1 MGERNAEEK
10 ARCAARTKER
20 EEGQAEKDES
30 GKRARTA
37 AEAGPGPGFLS
48 EAFSRRSRES
58 PIKISPEASNL
69 GECSAD
75 RRIMW
80 SGGVALR
87 GVAWHGVAWR
97 LGPRSGTL

>member
-1 MGERNAEEK
+1 MAEEK
-10 ARCAARTKER
+10 ARCAARTKKR
-20 EEGQAEKDES
+20 EKRQAEEKDEN

-37 AEAGPGPGFLS
+37 AKAVPGPEFLS

-75 RRIMW
+75 RQIMW
-80 SGGVALR
+80 PGGVAPR
-87 GVAWHGVAWR
+87 GVA
-97 LGPRSGTL
+97 

>member
-1 MGERNAEEK
+1 MK
-10 ARCAARTKER
+10 T
-20 EEGQAEKDES
+20 ES
-30 GKRARTA
+30 GRAQQPKQDR
-37 AEAGPGPGFLS
+37 GPGFLS

-80 SGGVALR
+80 SGGVAPRDVTL
-87 GVAWHGVAWR
+87 HGVAWR
-97 LGPRSGTL
+97 F